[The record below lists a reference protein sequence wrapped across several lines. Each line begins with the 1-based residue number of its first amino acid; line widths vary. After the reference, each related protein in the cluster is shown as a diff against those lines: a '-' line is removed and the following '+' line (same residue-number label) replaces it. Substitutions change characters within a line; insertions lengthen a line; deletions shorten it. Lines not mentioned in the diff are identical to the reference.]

1 MIKKEKIDEILD
13 KTDIVDVIS
22 RYLPGLRKLGKN
34 YKTLCPFH
42 GEKTPSFTVSADKQM
57 FFCFGCQT
65 GGDAITFVMKI
76 ENITF
81 SEAAKKL
88 ADKAGVLL
96 DEKDFKKISQSDLE
110 KVELKKAVSA
120 AAAFFARYLK
130 SKEGSQAVK
139 YLQGRGIKE
148 ETVRSF
154 QIGLAP
160 NSWDALIIEF
170 KSLGISVDIARKAG
184 LLAARENGEP
194 VDLFRDRIMFPIKSF
209 NGDTIAFGGRTN
221 GQATPK
227 YLNSPETPLF
237 SKRNALYGLYQ
248 ASPTMRKI
256 KKAVIVEG
264 YMDVIALHQ
273 YGLTF
278 AVSPLGTSL
287 TQNQCLVLK
296 RYCEEAIVMF
306 DPDWAGINAA
316 IKASDQLVEA
326 GIYPKI
332 CLLDQ
337 GKDPDEFLV
346 EKGAE
351 AFYEKL
357 QTAKDPIEFK
367 IDLVKKDANSMGP
380 KDKSKTA
387 AFLRET
393 IVRQKDEI
401 IKNEWAKKISQEL
414 SIPETLLLS
423 SASAKKQI
431 QQESPDYGLS
441 GVPPVEKGFVHILL
455 KNPSLAI
462 SSDGFSSQFLT
473 SNFARTIYSEL
484 SSSSGK
490 TTLKELA
497 DKYPQ
502 YAGAIMAIAVE
513 EIATDI
519 DPVTNLRETKKM
531 LLENYY
537 RNRWKEMKKRLST
550 LNIEELEEFNE
561 LSKII
566 KK

>member
-1 MIKKEKIDEILD
+1 MIKKEKINEILG
-13 KTDIVDVIS
+13 KIDIVDVIS
-22 RYLPGLRKLGKN
+22 GYLPGLRKLGKN

-96 DEKDFKKISQSDLE
+96 DEKDFKKASQSDLE
-110 KVELKKAVSA
+110 KVDLKKAISA
-120 AAAFFARYLK
+120 AAAFFAGYLK
-130 SKEGSQAVK
+130 SKEGSQAMK
-139 YLQGRGIKE
+139 YLHERGIKD
-148 ETVRSF
+148 ETIRSF

-160 NSWDALIIEF
+160 NSWDALIREL
-170 KSLGISVDIARKAG
+170 KSLGISADIARKAG
-184 LLAARENGEP
+184 LITARDNGEP

-221 GQATPK
+221 GQAAPK

-248 ASPTMRKI
+248 AAATMRKI

-287 TQNQCLVLK
+287 THNQCLVLK
-296 RYCEEAIVMF
+296 RYCEEALVMF

-316 IKASDQLVEA
+316 IKASDQLIEA
-326 GIYPKI
+326 GIYPRI

-337 GKDPDEFLV
+337 GKDPDEFLM

-357 QTAKDPIEFK
+357 QSAKDPIEFK
-367 IDLVKKDANSMGP
+367 IELIKKGANNMSP

-401 IKNEWAKKISQEL
+401 IKNEWAKRISQEL

-423 SASAKKQI
+423 SSAAKKQI
-431 QQESPDYGLS
+431 QPESHDYGLS
-441 GVPPVEKGFVHILL
+441 GVTPVEKGFVHILL
-455 KNPSLAI
+455 KNPSLAA
-462 SSDGFSSQFLT
+462 SSDGFSLEFLT
-473 SNFARTIYSEL
+473 SDFARTIYSEL
-484 SSSSGK
+484 SSSSGEI
-490 TTLKELA
+490 TLKELA
-497 DKYPQ
+497 EKYPQ
-502 YAGAIMAIAVE
+502 YASAIMALGVE

-519 DPVTNLRETKKM
+519 DPAANLRETKKM
-531 LLENYY
+531 LSENYY
-537 RNRWKEMKKRLST
+537 KNRWKEMKKRLST
-550 LNIEELEEFNE
+550 LNTKELEEFNE